1 MDRRIINYFILSAPS
16 IEELIVKVRNEMQ
29 NGYEPLGGVSVLS
42 LKDGKFFQFFQS
54 IAKYG

>member
-1 MDRRIINYFILSAPS
+1 MERTVVNYFILSAAT
-16 IEELIVKVRNEMQ
+16 IEDLILKVRSQIE

-42 LKDGKFFQFFQS
+42 LKDGKFFQFFQA

>member
-1 MDRRIINYFILSAPS
+1 MERSIVNYFILSAPT
-16 IEELIVKVRNEMQ
+16 IEDLIVKVRTQME

-42 LKDGKFFQFFQS
+42 LKDGKFFQFFQA